1 MGWGSLLS
9 HSNQTPPPA
18 RRQSPWVITITPC
31 PTLLHYFHTDTG
43 GIFLDFIIRPELRLM
58 EPPAGR
64 STSLG
69 CGVCAANNNM
79 AVSRGSLMVFV
90 WTSLS
95 DAGVTGLASDD

>member
-1 MGWGSLLS
+1 MGGSSL
-9 HSNQTPPPA
+9 TFEPD
-18 RRQSPWVITITPC
+18 PC
-31 PTLLHYFHTDTG
+31 PPIPVGHYNHPMLYPPSPLAHTDTG
-43 GIFLDFIIRPELRLM
+43 GIFLDFIRPELRLM

-79 AVSRGSLMVFV
+79 AVSRGSLVVFV